1 MSKKLKASNTQP
13 AGYTGIILRMT
24 VLGDKVQLLVGK
36 MEIGFTLDPVPEW
49 MRVGA
54 KVFFDNRK
62 GEVRIIKAAP
72 PVEVVSDCDADPAL
86 KVLSGGK
93 PRLYGLNGEVLN

>member
-1 MSKKLKASNTQP
+1 MSKKIKASNTQP
-13 AGYTGIILRMT
+13 AGYTGIIRRMA

-36 MEIGFTLDPVPEW
+36 MEIGFTFDPVPDW

-62 GEVRIIKAAP
+62 GQVLLVKAAP
-72 PVEVVSDCDADPAL
+72 PVEPVADCDADPAL

-93 PRLYGLNGEVLN
+93 PKLYGLNGEFIN